1 MNNTTSQEVWKEI
14 PGWEDFYEVS
24 NMGRVKSLPRIVYRK
39 DGRTRRTKE
48 RILVPWTT
56 GPGYPQV
63 RLKSNGKTARH
74 YVHELVMLTFV
85 GPRPHGL
92 DILHHDD
99 CKTNN
104 VLTNLRYGTRTENL
118 YDSVRNRHHHQSK
131 KTHCKYG
138 HAFVK
143 RNITKCNLRR
153 GTRGCL
159 ACSRANTYCRDRPE
173 LKSHYQEIADSYYQQ
188 IMEPVE

>member
-1 MNNTTSQEVWKEI
+1 MHHHPNTVTVLPETRDRHDTYVQEVWKEI
-14 PGWEDFYEVS
+14 PDWENVYEVS

-63 RLKSNGKTARH
+63 ALKNNSKASRH
-74 YVHELVMLTFV
+74 YVHELVMLAFV
-85 GPRPHGL
+85 GPRPQGS

-104 VLTNLRYGTRTENL
+104 ALSNLRYGTRTENL
-118 YDSVRNRHHHQSK
+118 HDSVRNRHHHQSK
-131 KTHCKYG
+131 K
-138 HAFVK
+138 
-143 RNITKCNLRR
+143 
-153 GTRGCL
+153 
-159 ACSRANTYCRDRPE
+159 P
-173 LKSHYQEIADSYYQQ
+173 IAT
-188 IMEPVE
+188 MGMH